1 MDRMNA
7 LCRDVMEAEAS
18 VESFKRD
25 VERLRQSVLV
35 ARKES
40 ESARGLAIFV
50 CFGAATAAIFNAL
63 L

>member
-1 MDRMNA
+1 
-7 LCRDVMEAEAS
+7 MEAEAS